1 MEKTIGDLAVRL
13 ILPAKWRT
21 HPTFHVSAV
30 EPYTIRNGTNPN
42 YNQLLREMSDIE
54 ADEEYD
60 VHEIKNS
67 IERRNRIL
75 YQVKWLGFSRKKDW
89 TYEPYENFS
98 EAAQEKIIEFHVR
111 NPTAPKD
118 PRLA

>member
-1 MEKTIGDLAVRL
+1 M
-13 ILPAKWRT
+13 
-21 HPTFHVSAV
+21 
-30 EPYTIRNGTNPN
+30 N
-42 YNQLLREMSDIE
+42 DIE

-60 VHEIKNS
+60 IDEVKES

-75 YQVKWLGFSRKKDW
+75 YQVKWLGFPRKKDW

-98 EAAQEKIIEFHVR
+98 ETAREKITEFHVR

-118 PRLA
+118 LRLV

>member
-1 MEKTIGDLAVRL
+1 MIGNLAVRL

-21 HPTFHVSAV
+21 YPTFHTSTI
-30 EPYTIRNGTNPN
+30 EPYKVRQGTNPD
-42 YNQLLREMSDIE
+42 YNQILREMSDIE

-60 VHEIKNS
+60 VDEIKGS

-75 YQVKWLGFSRKKDW
+75 YQVKWLGFPRKKDW

-98 EAAQEKIIEFHVR
+98 EAA
-111 NPTAPKD
+111 
-118 PRLA
+118 